1 MEDTIAA
8 VATTIGESSINVI
21 RISGKDSISVAN
33 KIFSKDISNVPS
45 HTVHYGFIMED
56 KEKIEIEPHQSIKI
70 NTGLALEIPDGYFGG
85 IFARS
90 GLATKEN
97 LRPSNCVGVIDSDY
111 RGEILVS
118 IFNDSTEKRII
129 SNNQR
134 VAQLVIMPYLEVS
147 FNEVDNLSDT
157 IRSTKGFGSTGK

>member
-1 MEDTIAA
+1 MIEVKIKKINNKAITPTRSSTQAA
-8 VATTIGESSINVI
+8 GYDIYACLD
-21 RISGKDSISVAN
+21 KDQ
-33 KIFSKDISNVPS
+33 
-45 HTVHYGFIMED
+45 
-56 KEKIEIEPHQSIKI
+56 IEIEPQRSIKV
-70 NTGLALEIPDGYFGG
+70 NTGFALEIPDGYFGG

-97 LRPSNCVGVIDSDY
+97 LRPSNCVGVVDSDY

-134 VAQLVIMPYLEVS
+134 IAQLVIMPYLEVS
-147 FNEVDNLSDT
+147 FNEIDNLSNT
-157 IRSTKGFGSTGK
+157 IRNNKGFGSTGK

>member
-1 MEDTIAA
+1 MIEVKIKKINNKAITPTRSSTQAA
-8 VATTIGESSINVI
+8 GYDIYACLD
-21 RISGKDSISVAN
+21 KDQ
-33 KIFSKDISNVPS
+33 
-45 HTVHYGFIMED
+45 
-56 KEKIEIEPHQSIKI
+56 IEIEPQRSIKV

-118 IFNDSTEKRII
+118 LFNDSTEKRII

-134 VAQLVIMPYLEVS
+134 IAQIVIMPYLEVS

-157 IRSTKGFGSTGK
+157 IRSNKGFGSTGK

>member
-1 MEDTIAA
+1 MIEVKIKKINNKAITPTRSSTQAAGYDIYACLDKDKIA
-8 VATTIGESSINVI
+8 IN
-21 RISGKDSISVAN
+21 
-33 KIFSKDISNVPS
+33 PQ
-45 HTVHYGFIMED
+45 
-56 KEKIEIEPHQSIKI
+56 QSIKI

-134 VAQLVIMPYLEVS
+134 IAQLVIMPYLEVS

-157 IRSTKGFGSTGK
+157 IRSNKGFGSTGK

>member
-1 MEDTIAA
+1 MIEVKIKKINNKAITPTRSSTQAA
-8 VATTIGESSINVI
+8 GYDIYACLD
-21 RISGKDSISVAN
+21 KDQ
-33 KIFSKDISNVPS
+33 
-45 HTVHYGFIMED
+45 
-56 KEKIEIEPHQSIKI
+56 IEIEPQRSIKV
-70 NTGLALEIPDGYFGG
+70 NTGFALEIPDGYFGG

-97 LRPSNCVGVIDSDY
+97 LRPSNCVGVVDSDY

-134 VAQLVIMPYLEVS
+134 IAQLVILPYLDVS
-147 FNEVDNLSDT
+147 FNEVDNLSET
-157 IRSTKGFGSTGK
+157 IRSNKGFGSTGK

>member
-1 MEDTIAA
+1 MIEVKIKKINNKAITPTRSSTQAAGYDIYACLDKDKIA
-8 VATTIGESSINVI
+8 IN
-21 RISGKDSISVAN
+21 
-33 KIFSKDISNVPS
+33 
-45 HTVHYGFIMED
+45 
-56 KEKIEIEPHQSIKI
+56 PHKSIKI

-134 VAQLVIMPYLEVS
+134 IAQLVIMPYLEVS

-157 IRSTKGFGSTGK
+157 IRSNKGFGSTGK

>member
-1 MEDTIAA
+1 MIEVKIKKINNKAITPTRSSTQAAGYDIYACLDKDKIA
-8 VATTIGESSINVI
+8 IN
-21 RISGKDSISVAN
+21 
-33 KIFSKDISNVPS
+33 
-45 HTVHYGFIMED
+45 
-56 KEKIEIEPHQSIKI
+56 PHESIKI

-134 VAQLVIMPYLEVS
+134 IAQLVIMPYLEVS

-157 IRSTKGFGSTGK
+157 IRSNKGFGSTGK